1 MYISVWREDSFRRI
15 QFPIKLKQSLHDC
28 LRKQTQT
35 RVDVVIAGRIPVTV
49 RNRRSSSRVKISL
62 AGLPVTELGQMKNRL
77 TKPKTR
83 ANDVSRRGEVDES
96 AEPDIPRIY
105 SRRMP
110 VVHGQRQLVRF
121 EIVGPLLIQADIIGG
136 VCYLHTLVPA
146 FLVQDRITKKNMEN
160 LFGRS

>member
-1 MYISVWREDSFRRI
+1 MKNSF
-15 QFPIKLKQSLHDC
+15 DE
-28 LRKQTQT
+28 
-35 RVDVVIAGRIPVTV
+35 AGDWA
-49 RNRRSSSRVKISL
+49 NDGRRSGRERRSRIY
-62 AGLPVTELGQMKNRL
+62 
-77 TKPKTR
+77 
-83 ANDVSRRGEVDES
+83 RG
-96 AEPDIPRIY
+96 Y

-110 VVHGQRQLVRF
+110 VVVHGQRQLVRF